1 MIQTVISECD
11 TFLRRRGRVQ
21 QEVFMKR
28 REFIAF
34 LGGMALAAPRE
45 TIAQTS
51 KIFRLGPLT
60 VGPPIAPTAGTG
72 AVLVA
77 GLAQRGYTIGQN
89 LAYEARGAAGK
100 IAQLPQLM
108 QELKAANVDVVVTV
122 SYPAAVA
129 AKASGVPTVIA
140 SGSGDPV
147 KTGLVTSL
155 ARPGGNV
162 TGISDDAA
170 ALSTKRL
177 GLLKAMSPELRK
189 VAMLWNKDDL
199 GMSQRYDASAQA
211 AQELGVTV
219 LPLGVREPDDFN
231 EAFAIMDRD
240 PPDAILMVSDSLTL
254 LNRKRVFDY
263 ALAHRLPAI
272 YEQDSI
278 AHDGGLMSYGADPK
292 ESIDRAAALV
302 ERIFKGAKPADL
314 PFEIPTRY
322 LFVINMKTA
331 KAMSL
336 TIPNTLLATADEAI
350 E

>member
-1 MIQTVISECD
+1 
-11 TFLRRRGRVQ
+11 
-21 QEVFMKR
+21 MKR

-34 LGGMALAAPRE
+34 LGGMAIAAPRE

-51 KIFRLGPLT
+51 KIYRVGTLT
-60 VGPPIAPTAGTG
+60 VLPPMSPTTGTG
-72 AVLVA
+72 AMLIA
-77 GLAQRGYTIGQN
+77 GLAQRGYTLGQN

-100 IAQLPQLM
+100 VGQMSNLM
-108 QELKAANVDVVVTV
+108 QELKAANVDVVVTA
-122 SYPAAVA
+122 SYPAAAA

-177 GLLKAMSPELRK
+177 GLLKTMSPQLRK

-211 AQELGVTV
+211 ANELGITV

-231 EAFAIMDRD
+231 EAFAAMDRD
-240 PPDAILMVSDSLTL
+240 PPDAILMVTDSLTL

-263 ALAHRLPAI
+263 AAQHRLPAI
-272 YEQDSI
+272 YEQDFM
-278 AHDGGLMSYGADPK
+278 ARDGGLMSYGADAQ
-292 ESIDRAAALV
+292 ESFDRAAALTAH
-302 ERIFKGAKPADL
+302 IFQGAKPSDL

-322 LFVINMKTA
+322 LFVINLKTA
-331 KAMSL
+331 KAMDL
-336 TIPNTLLATADEAI
+336 TIPNTLLATADDVI

>member
-1 MIQTVISECD
+1 
-11 TFLRRRGRVQ
+11 
-21 QEVFMKR
+21 MKR

-34 LGGMALAAPRE
+34 LGGMAFAAPRE

-51 KIFRLGPLT
+51 KIYRVGTLT
-60 VGPPIAPTAGTG
+60 ILPPMSPTAGTG
-72 AVLVA
+72 AMLIA
-77 GLAQRGYTIGQN
+77 GLAKRGYTLGQN

-100 IAQLPQLM
+100 VGQMSNLM
-108 QELKAANVDVVVTV
+108 QELKAANVDVVVTA
-122 SYPAAVA
+122 SYPAAAA

-177 GLLKAMSPELRK
+177 GLLKTMSPQLRK

-211 AQELGVTV
+211 ANELGVTV

-231 EAFAIMDRD
+231 EAFATMDRD
-240 PPDAILMVSDSLTL
+240 PPDAILMVTDSLTI

-263 ALAHRLPAI
+263 AAQHRLPAI
-272 YEQDSI
+272 YEQDFM
-278 AHDGGLMSYGADPK
+278 ARDGGLMSYGADAQ
-292 ESIDRAAALV
+292 ESFDRAAALTAH
-302 ERIFKGAKPADL
+302 IFEGAKPSDL

-322 LFVINMKTA
+322 LFVINLKTA
-331 KAMSL
+331 KAMDL
-336 TIPNTLLATADEAI
+336 TIPNTLLATADEVI